1 MSLWEQRRDST
12 KAYGTLRECGRGDD
26 HLVIEVFSRG
36 RDLSGWCEDKML
48 LTSTVYGGV
57 YACLEVPEVG
67 RVGGNNG
74 GYWVGGWTV
83 DNSNNASSGFHS
95 FEGNDTLFAFVN
107 DDRDGARRAQLPRRR
122 RSNEQPAR
130 HGRLCRDAR
139 QRALDRLRSG

>member
-12 KAYGTLRECGRGDD
+12 KAYGTPRECGRGDD
-26 HLVIEVFSRG
+26 HLVFSRG

-57 YACLEVPEVG
+57 YACFGVPEVG

-83 DNSNNASSGFHS
+83 EQACVYGSTRYIWDPRL
-95 FEGNDTLFAFVN
+95 TLKMTLKSTFF
-107 DDRDGARRAQLPRRR
+107 G
-122 RSNEQPAR
+122 SKIF
-130 HGRLCRDAR
+130 
-139 QRALDRLRSG
+139 